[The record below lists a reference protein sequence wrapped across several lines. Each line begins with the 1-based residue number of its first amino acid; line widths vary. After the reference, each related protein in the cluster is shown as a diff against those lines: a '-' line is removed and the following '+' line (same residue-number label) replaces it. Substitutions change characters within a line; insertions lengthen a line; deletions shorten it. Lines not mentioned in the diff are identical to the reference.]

1 MRQVRTSDGKEA
13 LVQAG
18 ERKRHSGSIGLDY
31 DGDGNLNCEEK
42 TILEIVTSESLR
54 NLLHIWSQSEL
65 YIWLFQYFL
74 ISDDV
79 KQSSEP
85 LVFHL
90 AKESVQ
96 MDFSSDI

>member
-54 NLLHIWSQSEL
+54 NLLHTRFPQI
-65 YIWLFQYFL
+65 L
-74 ISDDV
+74 ISDHV
-79 KQSSEP
+79 NQSSV
-85 LVFHL
+85 L
-90 AKESVQ
+90 S
-96 MDFSSDI
+96 FSFSQRVSLNSK